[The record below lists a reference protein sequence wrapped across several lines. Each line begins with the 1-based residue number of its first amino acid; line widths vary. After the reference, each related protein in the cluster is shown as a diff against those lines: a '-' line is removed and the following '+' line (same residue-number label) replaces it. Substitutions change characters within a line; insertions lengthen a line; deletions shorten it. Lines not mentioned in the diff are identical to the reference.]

1 MKREHG
7 IGNADAARQAV
18 AFMRSLA
25 RRGGSPKGDKWSRE
39 SLYEDRMSRF
49 DVEEK
54 GLGTVQGWLAD
65 DDPFFAAVEQIVG
78 SRPKHGPRTLR
89 KRQKPKPEKS

>member
-7 IGNADAARQAV
+7 IVNIDAARRAV

-25 RRGGSPKGDKWSRE
+25 RRGGAPKGDKWSRE

-49 DVEEK
+49 DKEK
-54 GLGTVQGWLAD
+54 NGLGTVQGWLAD
-65 DDPFFAAVEQIVG
+65 DDPFFAAVEEIVG
-78 SRPKHGPRTLR
+78 SHPKHRPKKLR
-89 KRQKPKPEKS
+89 EPHKPKPRK

>member
-1 MKREHG
+1 MKRQPG
-7 IGNADAARQAV
+7 TVDIDAARQAV

-25 RRGGSPKGDKWSRE
+25 SRGGSPRGDKWSRE

-49 DVEEK
+49 DKEEK

-65 DDPFFAAVEQIVG
+65 DDPFFAAVEEIVG
-78 SRPKHGPRTLR
+78 SRPKHRPRTLR
-89 KRQKPKPEKS
+89 KPQKPEKS